1 AVRRGARIVRDGS
14 GINSGLAF
22 LTSPVETLDD
32 RGKRAALA
40 DVLARLA
47 RAGQWALAHPADYA
61 SVYASL
67 TRLPPDAATDIARR
81 AALAQRSLSG
91 ADIDVLQRVADRAA
105 ADAILPRRVDVA
117 SIAIRQVSA

>member
-1 AVRRGARIVRDGS
+1 M
-14 GINSGLAF
+14 
-22 LTSPVETLDD
+22 
-32 RGKRAALA
+32 
-40 DVLARLA
+40 LARLA

-117 SIAIRQVSA
+117 SIAIRSVSA